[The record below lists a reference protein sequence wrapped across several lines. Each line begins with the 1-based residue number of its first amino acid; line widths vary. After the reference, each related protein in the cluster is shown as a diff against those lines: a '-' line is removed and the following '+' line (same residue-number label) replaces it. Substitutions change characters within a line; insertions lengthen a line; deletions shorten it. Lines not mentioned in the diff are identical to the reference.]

1 MHFEHTLK
9 ICPRFDEISKTIFL
23 QVIITSSGDEKAELS
38 QKILDV
44 LYATEVLIV
53 TMFTLYT
60 IQCILYTHYSHH
72 LTLLWNMIST
82 SRKNRMIHTPT
93 KPYNSHPTAFCVGLK
108 VLYFRM
114 VLQFPT
120 SQKYLKSF
128 KERPWVISTCIQM
141 LFHTCIYIFICL

>member
-1 MHFEHTLK
+1 M
-9 ICPRFDEISKTIFL
+9 
-23 QVIITSSGDEKAELS
+23 IITSSGDEKAELS

-128 KERPWVISTCIQM
+128 KERPWVIRTCIQM